1 MKGLKRIVFLL
12 VMVLMAGCAP
22 GLLAAKISLKV
33 ARAGLG
39 VADVGMAEAN
49 QANQAVCLAQ
59 DPTQGAGYQKCR
71 ESMEKKLQLYE
82 ISKRVAGRSFDA
94 AEAGI
99 AAYEAKKAGKE
110 IDIWIL
116 LKTGGCAVLSV
127 LAYIPEKYRKSAQ
140 VYIDLGLTGLQC
152 PK

>member
-12 VMVLMAGCAP
+12 VMVLMAGCAQ

-49 QANQAVCLAQ
+49 KANQSVCLAQ

-71 ESMEKKLQLYE
+71 APMEKKLQLYE
-82 ISKRVAGRSFDA
+82 VSKRVAGRSFDA

-116 LKTGGCAVLSV
+116 LKRGGCAVLSV
-127 LAYIPEKYRKSAQ
+127 LAYIPRKYRKSVQ